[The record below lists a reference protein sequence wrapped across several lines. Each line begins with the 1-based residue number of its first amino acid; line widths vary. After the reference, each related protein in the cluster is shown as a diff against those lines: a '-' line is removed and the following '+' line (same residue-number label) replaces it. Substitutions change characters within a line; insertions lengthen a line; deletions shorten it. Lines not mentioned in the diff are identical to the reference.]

1 MKWSRTATR
10 FFWCGMVALAF
21 GQKDAIPPETF
32 RLSYAAGEWTSFA
45 LSQDVV
51 YQRDIKMAATENA
64 AARDIK
70 ESQKI
75 GFEVVLRSLS
85 KNADGS
91 REIEVVYRNKWLE
104 TRRDGGPAT
113 VADFSPALGKKFVFR
128 LGPDGQISGM
138 RGFESFPEIIDPA
151 SGRPIPNADFAHD
164 ILYVLPQLPTEP
176 VSIGSTWEAPWPR
189 LPDETGD
196 PAPHRFQIL
205 GRTKKGGEDCLIIV
219 STYNENFSRE
229 RLSPNGEP
237 VRIENASR
245 GIEVF
250 YFSLGK
256 NMLVAKCHS
265 WQGDMIARTA
275 GQIAREIKT
284 LAMYECSVTFD

>member
-1 MKWSRTATR
+1 MKESRTATR
-10 FFWCGMVALAF
+10 FLLFGIAALAF
-21 GQKDAIPPETF
+21 GQKDAALPETF
-32 RLSYAAGEWTSFA
+32 RLSYAAGEWTS
-45 LSQDVV
+45 LSLRQDVV
-51 YQRDIKMAATENA
+51 YQRDIKMAATGNA

-104 TRRDGGPAT
+104 TRRDGGPAA
-113 VADFSPALGKKFVFR
+113 VIDYSPALGKKFVFR

-138 RGFESFPEIIDPA
+138 KGFESFPEFIEPA
-151 SGRPIPNADFAHD
+151 SGRRIPNVDFAHD
-164 ILYVLPQLPTEP
+164 ILYVLPQLPTKP

-196 PAPHRFQIL
+196 PAPHRFQVL

-219 STYNENFSRE
+219 STYSENSSRD

-237 VRIENASR
+237 VRIEDASQ

-265 WQGDMIARTA
+265 WQGDIKARTA
-275 GQIAREIKT
+275 GQLAREVKT
-284 LAMYECSVTFD
+284 LAMYECMVTFD